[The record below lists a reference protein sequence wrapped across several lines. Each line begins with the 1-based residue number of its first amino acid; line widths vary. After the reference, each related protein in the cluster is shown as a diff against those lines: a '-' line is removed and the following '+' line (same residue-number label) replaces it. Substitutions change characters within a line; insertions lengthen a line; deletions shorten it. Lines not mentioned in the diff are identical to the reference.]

1 MNAAEGRNKTLTI
14 AIDGPAGAGKS
25 TVAQRVA
32 TALGYLYIDTG
43 AMYRGATW
51 VALERR
57 ADLND
62 TEQVVH
68 LLEAAD
74 LELKS
79 PDETSQGR
87 VRVFVNGSDVSMIV
101 RSRIIS
107 KFVGVVAAIP
117 GVRKILVKKQ
127 QALAVS
133 GAVVMDGRDIG
144 TVVLPDADVKV
155 FLTAGA
161 QIRAERRLKELK
173 ELGQLADFN
182 VLLKEIEARDHLDC
196 TRETSPLRQA
206 EDAVVINTD
215 HLTIDEVVQQV
226 LTMCAQK

>member
-1 MNAAEGRNKTLTI
+1 M
-14 AIDGPAGAGKS
+14 
-25 TVAQRVA
+25 
-32 TALGYLYIDTG
+32 
-43 AMYRGATW
+43 
-51 VALERR
+51 
-57 ADLND
+57 
-62 TEQVVH
+62 
-68 LLEAAD
+68 
-74 LELKS
+74 
-79 PDETSQGR
+79 QGR

-127 QALAVS
+127 QALAVN

-144 TVVLPDADVKV
+144 TVVLPEADVKI

-206 EDAVVINTD
+206 DDAIVINTD
-215 HLTIDEVVQQV
+215 NLTIEEVVQQV
-226 LTMCAQK
+226 LALCAEK